1 MVTSLSLDAFLKRHR
16 HIFID
21 TSLFIYHVEKHPRY
35 HVVCDKIFRD
45 IESGRLRASTSTLLL
60 LEILVQ
66 PYRLKKES
74 LVLNFYSL
82 LTTYPNLAWIDLTLN
97 IADIAARLRAENNF
111 KTPDSIQAA
120 SAIVSGAS
128 GFISNDNVFKKLK
141 EIDSLIL
148 DDCI

>member
-1 MVTSLSLDAFLKRHR
+1 MVTTSSLDGFLKEHR
-16 HIFID
+16 NIFID

-35 HVVCDKIFRD
+35 HSLCDKIFRD
-45 IESGRLRASTSTLLL
+45 IEAGRLRASTSTLSL

-82 LTTYPNLAWIDLTLN
+82 LTTYPNLTWIDLTLN
-97 IADIAARLRAENNF
+97 IADLAARLRAENNF
-111 KTPDSIQAA
+111 KNPDSIQAA
-120 SAIVSGAS
+120 SALASGAT
-128 GFISNDNVFKKLK
+128 GFISNDHVFKKLK
-141 EIDSLIL
+141 GIERLIL